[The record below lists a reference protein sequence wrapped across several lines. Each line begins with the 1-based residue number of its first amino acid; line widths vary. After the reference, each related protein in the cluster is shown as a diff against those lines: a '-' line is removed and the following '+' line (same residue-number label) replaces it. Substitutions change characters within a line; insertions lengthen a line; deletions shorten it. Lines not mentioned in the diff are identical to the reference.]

1 MNVKI
6 QEGGFSM
13 KKAIHAFLKVS
24 FILSIILLAVGV
36 IYIPL
41 AFVTNDEA
49 TRISCIVCACIFV
62 PIGIFD
68 LVGSIII
75 RKKWPLCKSKAE
87 AKPLAIF
94 AIIVGALCTEFA
106 LAAGILMLAL
116 PEERYKEE

>member
-6 QEGGFSM
+6 LAGGFSM

-41 AFVTNDEA
+41 A
-49 TRISCIVCACIFV
+49 I
-62 PIGIFD
+62 
-68 LVGSIII
+68 L
-75 RKKWPLCKSKAE
+75 
-87 AKPLAIF
+87 
-94 AIIVGALCTEFA
+94 AIIVGAICTEFA
-106 LAAGILMLAL
+106 LAAGILMLTL